1 LNTFILVLNYIN
13 KVKPLKRF
21 TMKKLFS
28 LLLLV
33 TALSTLNAQ
42 KRIDIFTL
50 AGNYNFMSSEYNN
63 NNYEAAVMA
72 NLVLPKVL
80 KDSSIWYTSI
90 DYQYFSVN
98 NDTTAVSRKDDFK
111 LHGIIFRTGLIYK
124 LSSNT
129 NIQILF
135 VPRYMTDFNASFSE
149 SLQLGGVFMFEKV
162 KSSTYTYR
170 VGVLYN
176 QELFGPYVVPV
187 FYLDWS
193 ITSRIKITG
202 LIPVYGK
209 LYYQP
214 NENISAG
221 IHFIGLTTTY
231 KIHEPGL
238 ENYYVDRRSIDLS
251 LFTNVHLF
259 DNLFIEARAGYSL
272 TRDYGLFAEDDKI
285 TLGLPLVNIG
295 DDRTRQNNEF
305 EGSPFVQVKLLYSLP
320 IK

>member
-1 LNTFILVLNYIN
+1 MFSKT
-13 KVKPLKRF
+13 LKTI
-21 TMKKLFS
+21 TMKKLFF
-28 LLLLV
+28 LFFLIL
-33 TALSTLNAQ
+33 ALNALHAQ

-50 AGNYNFMSSEYNN
+50 AGNYNFMNSEYDN
-63 NNYEAAVMA
+63 NNYESAIMA
-72 NLVLPKVL
+72 NLVLPIVL
-80 KDSSIWYTSI
+80 KDSSIWYTSV

-98 NDTTAVSRKDDFK
+98 NDTNLTSLKDDFK
-111 LHGIIFRTGLIYK
+111 VHGIILRTGLVYK
-124 LSSNT
+124 LSSKT

-135 VPRYMTDFNASFSE
+135 APRYMSDFNASFSE

-162 KSSTYTYR
+162 KSPTYTYR

-176 QELFGPYVVPV
+176 QECFGPYVVPV

-193 ITSRIKITG
+193 VTSKFKIWG
-202 LIPVYGK
+202 MLPIYGK
-209 LYYQP
+209 IYYQP
-214 NENISAG
+214 NENVSAG

-231 KIHEPGL
+231 KINEPGL
-238 ENYYVDRRSIDLS
+238 ENYYIDRRSIDLS
-251 LFTNVHLF
+251 LFSNVHLF
-259 DNLFIEARAGYSL
+259 SNFYLEGRAGYSL

-305 EGSPFVQVKLLYSLP
+305 SGSPFIQLKLLYSLP